1 MVTMS
6 FSSSSSSSRHSSRSS
21 RCSCDS
27 CAEYR
32 YERTCHVDGC
42 SRKHAFIRNDPL
54 RPDIRIYSDFCVD
67 HTCKFCVLG
76 LEMCNRPKDPQHR
89 FCSEHRRCGVVG
101 CVRTGDCPSNVP
113 LPWICPDHKCFVE
126 DCYKTRDKLYGY
138 CADHRCGVGS
148 CFERRISNSE
158 FCADHHSRI
167 CRELNCREV
176 IYADHRCFNHQRC
189 IVKDCKFHRFR
200 RPDGG
205 LWDFCEH
212 HYGEF
217 RCTYKDCDKLTIPG
231 TRCCAIHK
239 CTFEGCVNFRDNE
252 LDKERVFCRDHGC
265 GASRC
270 YAVAVAIDGGG
281 FRPFCRR
288 HTCTIA
294 GCNEVSEFGVHCHK
308 HRCHWKSCEKPCLK
322 GGEYCGDH
330 ECKRPGCRKIA
341 RLQFGYCADH
351 CCKIDGCINYCDVTA
366 DRICYEHS
374 RGDLFDRIKHL
385 EKRLRERQH
394 EHIHE
399 HHDHH
404 HPHFDDMQL
413 RYDKLIRDYD
423 ECLIRL
429 NESREEIRILRTTFI
444 SPDDNRIWR
453 KELEDRN
460 ARLLLD
466 LDREVKRSEHWE
478 RKAIEFGRRIDDL
491 EVLLAEE
498 RLRHPKSDEYV
509 RQIADLVRKVE
520 ILEDELRIE
529 RNNHHI
535 HEGRQR
541 EIEKLVRTIEELE
554 RKLKGDHIK
563 VDELIKKVD
572 LLQSILAGER
582 EQKDILLAELAK
594 RDEYERLRREERR
607 RPRRGSWERRSR
619 DSRPWGSVF

>member
-1 MVTMS
+1 MSTAAPGNTPSFEPIHSGQTSESTLISASIIHANSACWVWKCAIVPRILSIVFAVTTGDAEWWAAFVPETAHQGCHCRGFVRTTNALPRIATRLETS
-6 FSSSSSSSRHSSRSS
+6 CTATVSIIDAEWEAASRDEYSTQSSTIVASITNVVSSKTASSTASNVQTAVFGTFANSA
-21 RCSCDS
+21 D
-27 CAEYR
+27 
-32 YERTCHVDGC
+32 
-42 SRKHAFIRNDPL
+42 
-54 RPDIRIYSDFCVD
+54 YSD
-67 HTCKFCVLG
+67 
-76 LEMCNRPKDPQHR
+76 
-89 FCSEHRRCGVVG
+89 
-101 CVRTGDCPSNVP
+101 
-113 LPWICPDHKCFVE
+113 
-126 DCYKTRDKLYGY
+126 
-138 CADHRCGVGS
+138 
-148 CFERRISNSE
+148 
-158 FCADHHSRI
+158 
-167 CRELNCREV
+167 
-176 IYADHRCFNHQRC
+176 
-189 IVKDCKFHRFR
+189 
-200 RPDGG
+200 
-205 LWDFCEH
+205 
-212 HYGEF
+212 F
-217 RCTYKDCDKLTIPG
+217 RCTYKGCDKLTIPG
-231 TRCCAIHK
+231 TRCCAVHK

-252 LDKERVFCRDHGC
+252 TDKERVFCRDHGC

-288 HTCTIA
+288 HTCTAA
-294 GCNEVSEFGVHCHK
+294 GCIEVAEFGVHCHK
-308 HRCHWKSCEKPCLK
+308 HRCHWKSCEKPCLA

-330 ECKRPGCRKIA
+330 ECKRAGCRKIA
-341 RLQFGYCADH
+341 KLQFGYCADH
-351 CCKIDGCINYCDVTA
+351 CCKIDNCINYCDVTA

-399 HHDHH
+399 HHEHH
-404 HPHFDDMQL
+404 HPHFDDLQI
-413 RYDKLIRDYD
+413 RQDKLIRDYD
-423 ECLIRL
+423 ECLLRL
-429 NESREEIRILRTTFI
+429 NESREEIRVLRSTWI
-444 SPDDNRIWR
+444 SADENRIWR
-453 KELEDRN
+453 KDLEDRN

-466 LDREVKRSEHWE
+466 LDRELKRSEHWE

-535 HEGRQR
+535 HQGRQH

-582 EQKDILLAELAK
+582 EQKDILLSELAK
-594 RDEYERLRREERR
+594 RDEYERLRRDERR